1 MLADQLRAVGLGFS
15 HGRRRHSLAAGS
27 TNSFAICSSR
37 ATSSRSVPGLPDN
50 KAISSTPASRYR
62 FKSSVLIGLVYGDT
76 ARWTSERLRPL
87 ALSSSS
93 MRLILAYRAH
103 LRLYHRSV
111 CGPGTA
117 AQPLPSSR
125 RSRLAAP
132 ICSQQRARRRWLIG
146 GAEDR
151 TYCKIVIIWRLSAL
165 DLVARNIWTPRR
177 NFAV

>member
-37 ATSSRSVPGLPDN
+37 ATISRSVPGLPDN

-87 ALSSSS
+87 DSSPEN
-93 MRLILAYRAH
+93 RRQKEFNNC
-103 LRLYHRSV
+103 RGKVRRQGDRRSV
-111 CGPGTA
+111 EWLCRRDGRRLRACWPACNGCQGNGESGCWRAGRRAVCERTGRA
-117 AQPLPSSR
+117 GRPEPL
-125 RSRLAAP
+125 L
-132 ICSQQRARRRWLIG
+132 G
-146 GAEDR
+146 
-151 TYCKIVIIWRLSAL
+151 
-165 DLVARNIWTPRR
+165 
-177 NFAV
+177 